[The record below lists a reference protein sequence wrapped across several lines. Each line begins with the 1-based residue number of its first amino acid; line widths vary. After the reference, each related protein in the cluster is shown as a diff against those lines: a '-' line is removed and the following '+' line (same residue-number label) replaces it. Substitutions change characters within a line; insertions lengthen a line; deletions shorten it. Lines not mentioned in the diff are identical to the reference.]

1 MINWA
6 LDSRI
11 ATLSHW
17 ASAIFARDGGSAPGS
32 ESTTDSD
39 LAWQWV
45 THMEITIYGI
55 CSVAQLQKKAV
66 RIAFLEARARMTLQL
81 RCTQP
86 QQSHQLNAAH
96 CLCPAAILSKPP
108 YIVYANVATTP
119 QSTSERID
127 EVGW

>member
-17 ASAIFARDGGSAPGS
+17 PARYLQEMEDQHPDQRAQQ
-32 ESTTDSD
+32 TD
-39 LAWQWV
+39 LALQWV

-55 CSVAQLQKKAV
+55 CSVTQLQKKAV
-66 RIAFLEARARMTLQL
+66 RIAFLGARARMTLQL
-81 RCTQP
+81 WCTQP
-86 QQSHQLNAAH
+86 QQSHQLNSAL